1 MEKPLLIVETEF
13 QQELTALVNKYIP
26 QVPARY
32 LRFDVEDLIRQLAD
46 LEQQQY
52 KEIKANYEKEVETD
66 G

>member
-1 MEKPLLIVETEF
+1 MEKPLVLVETEF
-13 QQELTALVNKYIP
+13 QQELTTLVNKYIP

-32 LRFDVEDLIRQLAD
+32 LRFDVEDLLRQLDA

>member
-32 LRFDVEDLIRQLAD
+32 LRFDVEVLLRQLDA
-46 LEQQQY
+46 LVQQQY

>member
-1 MEKPLLIVETEF
+1 MEKPLVLVETEF

-32 LRFDVEDLIRQLAD
+32 LRFDVEDLLRQLDA
-46 LEQQQY
+46 LEQRQY

>member
-32 LRFDVEDLIRQLAD
+32 LRFDVEDLLRQLDA

>member
-1 MEKPLLIVETEF
+1 MEKPLVLVETEF

-32 LRFDVEDLIRQLAD
+32 LRFDVEDLLRQLDA

>member
-1 MEKPLLIVETEF
+1 MEKPLVLVETEF

-32 LRFDVEDLIRQLAD
+32 LRFDVEDLLRQLEA

>member
-1 MEKPLLIVETEF
+1 MEKPLVLVETEF
-13 QQELTALVNKYIP
+13 QQELTALVNKYIS

-32 LRFDVEDLIRQLAD
+32 LRFDVEDLLRQLDA

>member
-1 MEKPLLIVETEF
+1 MEKPLVLVETEF

-32 LRFDVEDLIRQLAD
+32 LRFDVEDLLRQLGN
-46 LEQQQY
+46 LEQQQF

>member
-32 LRFDVEDLIRQLAD
+32 LRFDVEDLLRQLAD
-46 LEQQQY
+46 LEQQQF

>member
-32 LRFDVEDLIRQLAD
+32 LRFDVEDLLRQLDA
-46 LEQQQY
+46 LEQQQF

>member
-1 MEKPLLIVETEF
+1 MEKPLVLVETEF

-32 LRFDVEDLIRQLAD
+32 LRFDVEVLLRQLDA